1 VRKIHASL
9 TGTDADGTVFR
20 LGEPEQLLW
29 VHCAGV
35 DSYVNICR
43 RCGMD
48 ATPAQRDAFVAEQG
62 RSAALVGLDPAEAP
76 ASVVELNAYYAYTR
90 RRARASAE
98 AKESLLM
105 SFARRSPRAHTTK
118 AGRPRR
124 EHSGVRGAPALGP
137 EAMRGTGNRA
147 DRCRHHCGPQRA
159 LPGHASRPGPAPY
172 TATVCNPGR

>member
-1 VRKIHASL
+1 MRKIHASL

-62 RSAALVGLDPAEAP
+62 RSAALG
-76 ASVVELNAYYAYTR
+76 
-90 RRARASAE
+90 RARPGGGARLRGRAQR
-98 AKESLLM
+98 LLRVHAAAG
-105 SFARRSPRAHTTK
+105 ARIR
-118 AGRPRR
+118 
-124 EHSGVRGAPALGP
+124 
-137 EAMRGTGNRA
+137 
-147 DRCRHHCGPQRA
+147 
-159 LPGHASRPGPAPY
+159 
-172 TATVCNPGR
+172 